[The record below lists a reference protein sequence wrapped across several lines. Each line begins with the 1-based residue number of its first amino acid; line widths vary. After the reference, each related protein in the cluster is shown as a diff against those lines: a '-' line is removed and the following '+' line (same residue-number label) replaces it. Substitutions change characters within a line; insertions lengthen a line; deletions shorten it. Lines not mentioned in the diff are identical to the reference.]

1 MNPWV
6 RIGRLV
12 RARGKQ
18 GDLEVVATSGLPFLF
33 AEGEELYLVPP
44 EIDIPRTGVITSL
57 TMSEERRGVVHLDTV
72 DTWEEALALEGKYCL
87 ARRDSLERAD
97 LTGFEED
104 YTDYQVID
112 EVAGLIGLFESFIE
126 NPAQRLAVVRAENGD
141 EVLIPWVDEL
151 IKAVNETDR
160 SILVSLPSGLLEL

>member
-33 AEGEELYLVPP
+33 AEGEEIHLVPP
-44 EIDIPRTGVITSL
+44 DIDISRKGTITSVV
-57 TMSEERRGVVHLDTV
+57 MSEARRGIIHLDSV
-72 DTWEEALALEGKYCL
+72 NTWEEALALEGKYCL
-87 ARRDSLERAD
+87 TLRESLEHAEM
-97 LTGFEED
+97 TGLEED
-104 YTDYQVID
+104 YAGFIVFD
-112 EVAGLIGLFESFIE
+112 EVAGEIGRFDSFIE
-126 NPAQRLAVVRAENGD
+126 NPAQRLAVVSREDGS

-151 IKAVNETDR
+151 ITSVDEEAGVLT
-160 SILVSLPSGLLEL
+160 VSLPAGLLDL